1 MVCDSAA
8 IDEIRLD
15 THRTLFQL
23 FLYALSHV
31 FSLFLTGSIR
41 NKLIGHTEGATRLK
55 NRA

>member
-15 THRTLFQL
+15 THRTLFQF
-23 FLYALSHV
+23 FLYALSHD

-41 NKLIGHTEGATRLK
+41 TKLIGHTEGASRLK